1 MAKLLKQAILPT
13 GYVEKGNK
21 TVKNPDSL
29 EAFTKET
36 DKMVTGIFKNLES
49 PGQTA
54 RVCCRLYKGQCFN
67 EVFFHDREYTIP
79 LSVAKFIN
87 QRIRYPIHKHTIDE
101 KTGESRK
108 DIGEMVQRYQFI
120 SAEYL

>member
-1 MAKLLKQAILPT
+1 MAKVARHVIVPT

-21 TVKNPDSL
+21 TPVNLDSL
-29 EAFTKET
+29 EAFTQEN
-36 DKMVTGIFKNLES
+36 DKMVTGVFKNLES

-54 RVCCRLYKGQCFN
+54 RVCCRLYKGQRFN
-67 EVFFHDREYTIP
+67 QVFLHDKEYVIP

-87 QRIRYPIHKHTIDE
+87 QRIRYPIDKHAIDD

-108 DIGEMVQRYQFI
+108 DVGTMVQRYQFL
-120 SAEYL
+120 SHEYL